1 MLSRWAAVVA
11 GALTFLA
18 AHAVEVVAW
27 TTWFHGTRA
36 PWFLNS
42 SAAIAFTLGAVVVVS
57 CLIVP
62 SGLSAGQSRGLGFG
76 LGATI
81 AMTIVLFA
89 GPGPGTIFP
98 IVIVF
103 GGTILVLASVVGTW
117 LGQQVAKRLG
127 QD

>member
-1 MLSRWAAVVA
+1 MLSRWPAVVI
-11 GALTFLA
+11 GAVTFLA
-18 AHAVEVVAW
+18 AHAIEVAGW
-27 TTWFHGTRA
+27 TTLFHGTRA

-42 SAAIAFTLGAVVVVS
+42 SAAIAFTLAAVFAVS

-81 AMTIVLFA
+81 AMTVVLLA

-103 GGTILVLASVVGTW
+103 GATILVLASVAGAW
-117 LGQQVAKRLG
+117 LGRQVAKWLG
-127 QD
+127 KA